1 MNLNRKTIRSGV
13 FLLFALAAFG
23 SAEAAPRND
32 PAAILSGYELRSLDG
47 KRFTIADLRGEVL
60 MVNFWASWCK
70 PCKKELPLMDAWN
83 AEFSG
88 KGGRVIAISV
98 DHDRAN
104 AGRFVE
110 SSNLSLPVCYD
121 GPHGLARSLD
131 LPSLPCT
138 YVLDRRG
145 VVRHVAMKGSD
156 EELRNLYDVMERL
169 VDADDGGE

>member
-1 MNLNRKTIRSGV
+1 MNWKVETIRNGAL
-13 FLLFALAAFG
+13 LLFALAAAG
-23 SAEAAPRND
+23 SATAAPRED

-47 KRFTIADLRGEVL
+47 KRFTIGDLRGEVV

-70 PCKKELPLMDAWN
+70 PCLKELPLMDAWN

-110 SSNLSLPVCYD
+110 TSNLSLPVCHD

-145 VVRHVAMKGSD
+145 KVRHVAMKGND
-156 EELRNLYDVMERL
+156 EELRDLYAVMSRL
-169 VDADDGGE
+169 LDSNEGGE